1 MPRPLT
7 KAASKRLAAIP
18 TRLAALAT
26 VAAASIYVPAPAEP
40 APRLPMAVGL
50 APPHVWRVQSAAEQT
65 VISAAGSIAVLPGE
79 DTPLPIKVGPADSVP
94 RNSFVRIRGLPHGA
108 MLSEGFGIA
117 AGLWAVPLNG
127 LPKLRIKLPS
137 ALGGETRLTLSLVT
151 VDGKVHAETTIALLP
166 PPAKADRSARLPQ
179 ETAATTDARAAGGS
193 AETKSSTPSPAGSV
207 ETSPAAV
214 DLQQAKALHAQ
225 GNQKLASG
233 NVAAARMFYRRA
245 AESGFADAAFAL
257 AATYDPE
264 ELGRLK
270 VVGLKSDVAAARH
283 WYERARVLG
292 FKGAEERLV
301 RLGAR

>member
-1 MPRPLT
+1 MPGPLT
-7 KAASKRLAAIP
+7 KATRKRLAAIP
-18 TRLAALAT
+18 AKLTALAT

-65 VISAAGSIAVLPGE
+65 VISAAGSIAVLAGE

-94 RNSFVRIRGLPHGA
+94 RNSFVRIRGLPQGA

-127 LPKLRIKLPS
+127 LPKLRIRLPA
-137 ALGGETRLTLSLVT
+137 ALSGETRLTLSLVT
-151 VDGKVHAETTIALLP
+151 VDGKVHAETTLTLVP

-179 ETAATTDARAAGGS
+179 ETASTTDARVPGASGEPKA
-193 AETKSSTPSPAGSV
+193 STPPAATV

-245 AESGFADAAFAL
+245 AEAGFADAAFAL

-270 VVGLKSDVAAARH
+270 VVGLKSDVPAARQ